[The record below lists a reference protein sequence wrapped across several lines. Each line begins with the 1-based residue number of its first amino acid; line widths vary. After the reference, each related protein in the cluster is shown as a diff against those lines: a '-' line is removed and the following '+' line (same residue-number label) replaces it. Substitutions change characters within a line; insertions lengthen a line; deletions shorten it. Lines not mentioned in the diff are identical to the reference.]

1 VTHIQPRRRCDEAG
15 AATLLVVAM
24 SGVLLLVGLALGV
37 VQAMVVAHREAQAAA
52 DLAALAGAAA
62 AAHGRDPCPAAGAVA
77 AANGAVLHGCTESDG
92 GVRVAVTVSGPHWLG
107 QDADLTAEARAGPS

>member
-1 VTHIQPRRRCDEAG
+1 VTRASPGRRRDEAG

-62 AAHGRDPCPAAGAVA
+62 AARGQEPCPAAEAVA
-77 AANGAVLHGCTESDG
+77 AANGAALAGCTTAADD
-92 GVRVAVTVSGPHWLG
+92 VRVAVTVPGPHWLG
-107 QDADLTAEARAGPS
+107 QDADLTAEARAGPA